1 MSTRLT
7 VTEKWQNDA
16 WFITL
21 GLKAKLLFLYLCDV
35 CDPAGF
41 VEKEDVIFC
50 RDTGISDEDI
60 DGVLMELASPYK
72 GASKVYIRS
81 IDGASD
87 REVVWIANRVKVQMG
102 STDLTS
108 GNKFIP
114 VVIRHLLPRLSIF
127 PEISKTY
134 HLPDGVSMEY
144 PWVLKKK
151 KKIKNNIKNNTGEC
165 EGGEFTPPIPEGD
178 STDEAG
184 AKKDAVYALAFTEP
198 MIKGRFTYASWI
210 RLKAMYPKVKNYSRA
225 MAKFLLAVES
235 SPSPIQNPTQYLGA
249 IMSKQEA
256 EDLSSG
262 ATVDAALKDGTTKNK
277 DGLVWRYDK
286 WRRPTSEMTAEEI
299 EEEDFLVAD
308 GSEDE

>member
-50 RDTGISDEDI
+50 RDTGITGEDI

-72 GASKVYIRS
+72 GASKVYIRG

-87 REVVWIANRVKVQMG
+87 REIVWIANRVKVQMG

-114 VVIRHLLPRLSIF
+114 VVIRHLFPRLSLF
-127 PEISKTY
+127 PEISKIY
-134 HLPDGVSMEY
+134 HLPDGVSMEH

-151 KKIKNNIKNNTGEC
+151 KKIKNNIKKNIGEC
-165 EGGEFTPPIPEGD
+165 EGGEFTTHVPGGD
-178 STDEAG
+178 QTDEAG
-184 AKKDAVYALAFTEP
+184 SKKDRVYNLAFTDP
-198 MIKGRFTYASWI
+198 MIKGRLTYAAWLK
-210 RLKAMYPKVKNYSRA
+210 LKATYPKVVNYSIV
-225 MAKFLLAVES
+225 MCKMLLAAENAVE
-235 SPSPIQNPTQYLGA
+235 PIKNPTAYLGA
-249 IMSKQEA
+249 IMSAQEL
-256 EDLSSG
+256 EDTANG
-262 ATVDAALKDGTTKNK
+262 ATVDSALKDGTTKNA
-277 DGLVWRYDK
+277 DGMVWRYDA
-286 WRRPTSEMTAEEI
+286 WRKPESEMS
-299 EEEDFLVAD
+299 EEELDDEVAEVA
-308 GSEDE
+308 G